1 MQLQFYFRCMVD
13 VYYPYYLQAS
23 VWNELKYSLRSLES
37 FLLED
42 FRVWIVGDLPDW
54 IRDVEHIPHTRC
66 EGMNQNT
73 TFDAITKLLLFC
85 NHPDTL
91 DEFIRMYDD
100 IYLISPVDRHEIGK
114 VKAMYDWQ
122 GINHH
127 NYDIWYQQL
136 IRTMKAVIH
145 RGFHGWNTESHFPE
159 LFDKV
164 YMRNIIHSYKALEN
178 RFLTSTLYFNTV
190 FPDVKPEIFR
200 KDYGIQFFFGR
211 DTDYYTSNQGDLF
224 EKCMHKKYLVH
235 NNGGL
240 NDNLKHFLET
250 MFPSKSRFEK

>member
-1 MQLQFYFRCMVD
+1 MVD

-23 VWNELKYSLRSLES
+23 KWQELKYSLRSLES

-54 IRDVEHIPHTRC
+54 IRGVEHIPHKRC
-66 EGMNQNT
+66 EGMSQNT
-73 TFDAITKLLLFC
+73 TFDAITKQLLFC
-85 NHPDTL
+85 NHPDTN

-100 IYLISPVDRHEIGK
+100 IYLIAPVDRHEIGK

-122 GINHH
+122 GVNHH
-127 NYDIWYQQL
+127 NYDTWYQQL
-136 IRTMKAVIH
+136 IRTMKAVMS

-164 YMRNIIHSYKALEN
+164 YMRNIIMDYEALEN

-190 FPDVKPEIFR
+190 FPDVKPEIFC
-200 KDYGIQFFFGR
+200 KDYGIQFFFGQ
-211 DTDYYTSNQGDLF
+211 DTEYYTSNQGDLF
-224 EKCMHKKYLVH
+224 FKCLHKKYLVH
-235 NNGGL
+235 NNSGL